1 MSTYR
6 TYRLKDNPQG
16 CVDERRRDGRTCR
29 ECYWSQVR
37 NGQWAGGERC
47 WNAQCLVAAGDGR

>member
-1 MSTYR
+1 MR
-6 TYRLKDNPQG
+6 TKDNPRG

-37 NGQWAGGERC
+37 DGQWTGGERC
-47 WNAQCLVAAGDGR
+47 WNAQCIVAAGDSR

>member
-1 MSTYR
+1 MGTE
-6 TYRLKDNPQG
+6 DNPRG

-37 NGQWAGGERC
+37 DGQWTGCERC
-47 WNAQCLVAAGDGR
+47 YNAQCLVWAGDRR